1 MEQTIPII
9 GITGTSCRGKHKL
22 MMAAVAI
29 RYVEAVRR
37 AGGLPLVIPPDTP
50 KEHIPALFSRIDG
63 LVLSGGGDVS
73 PSLYG
78 GENSATVHE
87 VNPQRDI
94 LEIALTQAAVE
105 RGLPFLG
112 ICRGIQVVNVA
123 LGGDLYTDIGIQT
136 SVTEKHNR
144 DSTNERTL
152 LAHKVEIAPE
162 SKLAQILGGTEFE
175 VNSLHHQ
182 SIRKIA
188 NRLKVVARSPEGIVE
203 GVEVVG
209 HPFGIAVQWHPEW
222 MEQDHP
228 AMQALFRALVKAA
241 KCKAKG

>member
-1 MEQTIPII
+1 MTQTIPTI

-37 AGGLPLVIPPDTP
+37 GGALPLVIPPDTP
-50 KEHIPALFSRIDG
+50 TEHIPALFDRIDG
-63 LVLSGGGDVS
+63 LVLSGGGDIS

-78 GENSATVHE
+78 GEDSPAIHDVI
-87 VNPQRDI
+87 PQRDT

-112 ICRGIQVVNVA
+112 ICRGIQVLNVA
-123 LGGDLYTDIGIQT
+123 LGGDLYTDIDTQT

-152 LAHKVEIAPE
+152 LAHKVEILP
-162 SKLAQILGGTEFE
+162 SSRLAQILGGTEFE

-182 SIRKIA
+182 SIRKLA

-203 GVEVVG
+203 GVEVIG

-228 AMQALFRALVKAA
+228 AMQALFRALAEAA
-241 KCKAKG
+241 KRKAER